1 MIVRIENPDIFVG
14 LDLAEA
20 QRRITDHGY
29 ETVVVNVDN
38 SMRMTPQGGYDPLRV
53 KLHVVKGKVTKAVIG

>member
-14 LDLAEA
+14 LDLKEA

-29 ETVVVNVDN
+29 ETVVVSVDN
-38 SMRMTPQGGYDPLRV
+38 KMRMTPQGGYDPLRV
-53 KLHVVKGKVTKAVIG
+53 KLSLEKDKVTKAVIG